1 MHHSSDSPGQSED
14 SEQEHAPDT
23 GEPHFPL
30 QDYVVGVRYSLPA
43 MLAEL
48 RAERF
53 SGSFAMEKLDQKEI
67 GKMFKPQKRRR
78 AKSSE

>member
-1 MHHSSDSPGQSED
+1 MNTDPVPTPLDPPSAHEDESPD
-14 SEQEHAPDT
+14 P
-23 GEPHFPL
+23 PL
-30 QDYVVGVRYSLPA
+30 PEQDYVVGVRYSLPA

-78 AKSSE
+78 AKPSE

>member
-1 MHHSSDSPGQSED
+1 MSSPNDLPSGHP
-14 SEQEHAPDT
+14 EQEMESE
-23 GEPHFPL
+23 EPHFPL